1 MNFAF
6 LISHFLTLLL
16 VWMRLLGLFLL
27 APVFNSPLI
36 PLLAKVGLSFLLAIT
51 LLPSLTSQDFFT
63 LLDGYYLLALVSE
76 ISVGLVLGLLS
87 GLVFSCIEIAGEVI
101 DFQMG
106 FSYAN
111 VVDPL
116 SNLRFSVMGQF
127 YFLLTVIYYLGIGG
141 YRLTLQG
148 LVRSFSLIPLGS
160 FKLGLNAPVS
170 FVGLVGEVMAIAL
183 ALGAPVIATLFLSN
197 LTLAIISR
205 AVPQM
210 NVFIVGLPLN
220 IGLGLFMSLM
230 TLPYFL
236 PYVDGVI
243 DLFLRSFFQIF
254 SP

>member
-1 MNFAF
+1 MDFNF
-6 LISHFLTLLL
+6 LLSHFLTLLL

-36 PLLAKVGLSFLLAIT
+36 PVLTRIGLSFLLAIV
-51 LLPSLTSQDFFT
+51 LLPSINPSAFTS
-63 LLDGYYLLALVSE
+63 LDGYYLLALISE
-76 ISVGLVLGLLS
+76 ILVGLVLGLLS
-87 GLVFSCIEIAGEVI
+87 GLVFSCIQIAGEVI

-111 VVDPL
+111 IVDPL
-116 SNLRFSVMGQF
+116 SNISSSVMGQF
-127 YFLLTVIYYLGIGG
+127 YFLLTIIYYLGIGG

-148 LVRSFSLIPLGS
+148 LVRSFSLIPVGG
-160 FKLGLNAPVS
+160 FKMSLDISTS
-170 FVGLVGEVMAIAL
+170 FVDLMGEVMVVAL
-183 ALGAPVIATLFLSN
+183 ELGAPIIATLFLSN

-230 TLPYFL
+230 ILPYFL
-236 PYVDGVI
+236 SYVDEIVN
-243 DLFLRSFFQIF
+243 LFLRSFFQIF
-254 SP
+254 AP

>member
-1 MNFAF
+1 MDFTFF
-6 LISHFLTLLL
+6 LSHFLTLLL

-36 PLLAKVGLSFLLAIT
+36 PVLAKVGLSFLLTVT
-51 LLPSLTSQDFFT
+51 LLPSLTSQDSFT
-63 LLDGYYLLALVSE
+63 SLDGYYFLALVSE
-76 ISVGLVLGLLS
+76 ILVGLVLGLLS
-87 GLVFSCIEIAGEVI
+87 GLVFSCIQIAGEVI

-116 SNLRFSVMGQF
+116 SNLGFSVMGQF
-127 YFLLTVIYYLGIGG
+127 YFLLTIIYYLGIGG

-148 LVRSFSLIPLGS
+148 LVRSFSLIPLGG
-160 FKLGLNAPVS
+160 FKLGLEAPTS
-170 FVGLVGEVMAIAL
+170 FVGLVGEVMVIAL
-183 ALGAPVIATLFLSN
+183 QLGAPVIATLFLSN

-230 TLPYFL
+230 ILPYFL
-236 PYVDGVI
+236 PYVDEVVS
-243 DLFLRSFFQIF
+243 LFLRSFFQIF
-254 SP
+254 AP